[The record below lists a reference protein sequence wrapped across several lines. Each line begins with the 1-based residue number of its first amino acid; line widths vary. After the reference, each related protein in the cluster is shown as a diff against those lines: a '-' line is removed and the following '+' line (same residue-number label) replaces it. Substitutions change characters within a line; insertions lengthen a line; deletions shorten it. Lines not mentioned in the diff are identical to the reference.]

1 MVCGTSA
8 ERAAGGNKE
17 WSLTAPG
24 VPQRSSVLPPKEG
37 GGGADISLVP
47 HLRTSSICTCP
58 NPFCTDVLPRGQRKP
73 TCMGRRSHR
82 ASELEGGTLEI
93 QPPPF
98 ANQGPQIREGRLF
111 SQNPTARKLASGCW
125 QSQSS
130 VPSVFSQPGLICS
143 GPCGMNGL
151 LCPTYASSLGLCTP
165 ALSQSVLHSTTR
177 VIF

>member
-1 MVCGTSA
+1 MGARNGSSQHPVGLKELSA
-8 ERAAGGNKE
+8 ATQG
-17 WSLTAPG
+17 
-24 VPQRSSVLPPKEG
+24 G

-98 ANQGPQIREGRLF
+98 ANQRPQVREGRLF
-111 SQNPTARKLASGCW
+111 SQNPHSQKASKWVLAVPKLSSKCIFTAGADLLWALWNEWSAVSYLCI
-125 QSQSS
+125 
-130 VPSVFSQPGLICS
+130 QPGAL
-143 GPCGMNGL
+143 
-151 LCPTYASSLGLCTP
+151 YP
-165 ALSQSVLHSTTR
+165 ALSQSILHSTTR